1 LVNIA
6 YTFIEPLPVGLL
18 ITLISAA
25 MLRRKAP
32 AQPAAAHAA
41 LLT

>member
-1 LVNIA
+1 LVNMA
-6 YTFIEPLPVGLL
+6 YTFLEPLPVGLI

-32 AQPAAAHAA
+32 AEPAAASAVMTA
-41 LLT
+41 